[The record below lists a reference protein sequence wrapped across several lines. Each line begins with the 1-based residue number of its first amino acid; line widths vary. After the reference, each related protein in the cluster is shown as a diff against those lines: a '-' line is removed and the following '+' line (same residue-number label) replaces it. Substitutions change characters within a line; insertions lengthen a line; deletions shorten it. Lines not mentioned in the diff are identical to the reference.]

1 MEHCTALVTNDQL
14 LTGVVIDEVGLAL
27 VGVRLL
33 PVGRQGAE
41 AVVVR
46 GVGVAG
52 VRVVLGDALPAAAA
66 CIVGGHTCNRGT
78 IIRSFKSFLKITLI
92 SSF

>member
-1 MEHCTALVTNDQL
+1 MIVKPIVKPMEHFTALVTNDQL

-66 CIVGGHTCNRGT
+66 CIVGGHTC
-78 IIRSFKSFLKITLI
+78 K
-92 SSF
+92 

>member
-78 IIRSFKSFLKITLI
+78 IIRYLLKA
-92 SSF
+92 S

>member
-1 MEHCTALVTNDQL
+1 MVNEVRFSLVSVGL
-14 LTGVVIDEVGLAL
+14 LPMRREGAQPVVIR
-27 VGVRLL
+27 GVR
-33 PVGRQGAE
+33 
-41 AVVVR
+41 
-46 GVGVAG
+46 VAG